1 MIPEDSRLRQSMKI
15 IPIGANLHQQSIGEM
30 GGREE
35 GATGR
40 ATLEGPL
47 KTEVHR
53 SHAHVHCV
61 PGDLCEAYSS
71 RLTAWVP
78 ARFLY
83 RLLGLDITIEVRESM
98 AAPTASSDATSGFV
112 WPSSQML
119 ADFLEARMC
128 AKDPAALA
136 GRRVLELGGG
146 TGALGMALSA
156 RGAEVTIT
164 DLAEQVPH
172 IEANLVRNE
181 LLWGHEQ
188 RPARRPTVQAHAWG
202 EDIEWLVSSRF
213 DIVIGADLLYFGGWY
228 VFVDVRVYARVSA
241 CLYAVARTVQTLY
254 TQGYYEYG
262 HSRSIDAVV
271 SGRGLMLAS
280 TF

>member
-1 MIPEDSRLRQSMKI
+1 
-15 IPIGANLHQQSIGEM
+15 M

-40 ATLEGPL
+40 AILEGPL

-53 SHAHVHCV
+53 SHAHVRCV
-61 PGDLCEAYSS
+61 PVDFGEACPV
-71 RLTAWVP
+71 LVAVDGLGPLHTFP
-78 ARFLY
+78 
-83 RLLGLDITIEVRESM
+83 RLLGVDITIEVRESM

-181 LLWGHEQ
+181 HLWGHEQ

-202 EDIEWLVSSRF
+202 EDVEWLVSSRF

-228 VFVDVRVYARVSA
+228 VCVDVRVYARVSA
-241 CLYAVARTVQTLY
+241 CLYAVARTVQILY
-254 TQGYYEYG
+254 TQGYYECG

-271 SGRGLMLAS
+271 SRRGLMLAS

>member
-53 SHAHVHCV
+53 SHAHVRCV

-78 ARFLY
+78 AHFLY
-83 RLLGLDITIEVRESM
+83 RLLGLDITIAMRESM

-228 VFVDVRVYARVSA
+228 VFCRRECVCARQCLFVCGCQDSA
-241 CLYAVARTVQTLY
+241 NLIHAGIL
-254 TQGYYEYG
+254 
-262 HSRSIDAVV
+262 
-271 SGRGLMLAS
+271 
-280 TF
+280 